1 MRFEVDTTQV
11 SRTVTKMTDLIQNVA
26 DERSRMMGAVES
38 LSGRWVG
45 EAHDAFVAQVGVDNA
60 EMQSL
65 IQDLQGIADK
75 FDQAR
80 IAYEDCES
88 KAMETIAAISI

>member
-1 MRFEVDTTQV
+1 MRFEVDTAQV
-11 SRTVTKMTDLIQNVA
+11 SRSVTKMTELIRSIA
-26 DERSRMMGAVES
+26 DEKRRMLNEVEA
-38 LSGRWVG
+38 LSGMWVG
-45 EAHDAFVAQVGVDNA
+45 EAHDAFVAQVGTDDA

-65 IQDLQGIADK
+65 ILDLAVIADK

-80 IAYEDCES
+80 AAYEDCEN

>member
-11 SRTVTKMTDLIQNVA
+11 GRTVTKMTDLIHDIA
-26 DERSRMMGAVES
+26 DEKGRIFNGIES
-38 LSGRWVG
+38 LSGMWVG
-45 EAHDAFVAQVGVDNA
+45 EAHDAFVTQVGVDNA

-65 IQDLQGIADK
+65 IQDLQNIAER

-80 IAYEDCES
+80 IAYEECEN
-88 KAMETIAAISI
+88 KAVETIAAISI

>member
-11 SRTVTKMTDLIQNVA
+11 SRTVTKMTDLINNIS
-26 DERSRMMGAVES
+26 DGRGRLMGAVET
-38 LSGRWVG
+38 LSGMWVG

-65 IQDLQGIADK
+65 VADLKGIADK

-80 IAYEDCES
+80 IAYEECETN
-88 KAMETIAAISI
+88 AMDTIAAISI

>member
-38 LSGRWVG
+38 LSGMWVG

>member
-1 MRFEVDTTQV
+1 
-11 SRTVTKMTDLIQNVA
+11 MTDLIQNVA

-38 LSGRWVG
+38 LSGMWVG

>member
-1 MRFEVDTTQV
+1 MRFEVDTAQV
-11 SRTVTKMTDLIQNVA
+11 SQSVTKMTELIRSIA
-26 DERSRMMGAVES
+26 DEKRRMLNEVEA
-38 LSGRWVG
+38 LSGMWVG
-45 EAHDAFVAQVGVDNA
+45 EAHDAFVAQVGTDNA

-65 IQDLQGIADK
+65 ILDLAVIADK

-80 IAYEDCES
+80 AAYEDCEN